1 MIIEI
6 KIQKWKTERWD
17 EEVHTHFDV
26 IITIIFTRVIRRY
39 KSNMLLCCWL
49 RDASD
54 PSTRV
59 SIIIM
64 TSLWNLNKVFLSH
77 FLYHE
82 IICGLHK
89 CIARTRSDGHRTR
102 MRVLTNEQRWT
113 YVIDIGLCV
122 RKNLQQIKCMICA
135 HLWHHKHII

>member
-49 RDASD
+49 RDASY

-77 FLYHE
+77 FLYH
-82 IICGLHK
+82 L
-89 CIARTRSDGHRTR
+89 RSTQMYCSDTVGWSQDENAGADQWATLNLRHRYRSVCEEKFT
-102 MRVLTNEQRWT
+102 TNKMHDLRAFVT
-113 YVIDIGLCV
+113 S
-122 RKNLQQIKCMICA
+122 
-135 HLWHHKHII
+135 